1 MYISNVHLRVES
13 RHFYR
18 GGGRVEKQWNS
29 KQFVLRKIK
38 RYQDEVGNILLK
50 HIF

>member
-1 MYISNVHLRVES
+1 MYISELNPDIS
-13 RHFYR
+13 I
-18 GGGRVEKQWNS
+18 GGGVRVEKQWNS